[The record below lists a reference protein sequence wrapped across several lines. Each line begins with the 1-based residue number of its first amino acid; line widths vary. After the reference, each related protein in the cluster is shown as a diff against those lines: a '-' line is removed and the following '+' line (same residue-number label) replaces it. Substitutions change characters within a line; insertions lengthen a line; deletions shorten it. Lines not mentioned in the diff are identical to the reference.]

1 MNEYYVPL
9 FTVDKGLVLYIIYY
23 TCIYLFCQYKLQLQL
38 FINIISFTYNYIF
51 TSTLK
56 IFPEPSNKIL
66 FSISIPFNSTIFTP
80 VHTFEIFFTFIL

>member
-23 TCIYLFCQYKLQLQL
+23 TRISLFCQHKLQLQL
-38 FINIISFTYNYIF
+38 FIDIISFTYNYIF

-56 IFPEPSNKIL
+56 TFPEPSNKIL